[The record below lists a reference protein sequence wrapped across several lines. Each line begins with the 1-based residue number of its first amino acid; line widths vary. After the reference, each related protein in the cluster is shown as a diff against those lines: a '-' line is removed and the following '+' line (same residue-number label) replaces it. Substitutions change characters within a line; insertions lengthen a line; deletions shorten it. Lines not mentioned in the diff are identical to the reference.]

1 MEFNLD
7 QIDREMLKL
16 LTQDAKLSHKDIGKK
31 LNRSASAITERIR
44 RLEEQGIIKNY
55 TAIVDYKK
63 VSNLFITCALVR
75 VNNHAAGALN
85 VFKKNITL
93 FDEVLECF
101 HITGHYDFLIKVVV
115 AHMSSYNDFLVQ
127 KLGLIPNIG
136 EIKSLPVIDETK
148 REIIY
153 PINN

>member
-7 QIDREMLKL
+7 QIDIETLKL
-16 LTQDAKLSHKDIGKK
+16 LTQNAKLSHKDIGKK
-31 LNRSASAITERIR
+31 LNRSASAITERIK
-44 RLEEQGIIKNY
+44 RLEEQRIIKNY
-55 TAIVDYKK
+55 AAIVDYKK

-115 AHMSSYNDFLVQ
+115 EHMSSYNDFLIQ
-127 KLGLIPNIG
+127 KLGLIPNLG

-148 REIIY
+148 REIVY